1 MTVNRLADYLAHMRQ
16 AIADA
21 QWDQVLP
28 LAYLT
33 FVRLRG
39 PRGMCAIAQTTVCT
53 RHVMGF

>member
-1 MTVNRLADYLAHMRQ
+1 MTVNRLADYLDHMRQ

-39 PRGMCAIAQTTVCT
+39 PGACALSHRPQCVRGM
-53 RHVMGF
+53 